1 MTRLISFAAAAV
13 IFSGTAP
20 VMAQS
25 ANFEAAGFPM
35 TLHQAQLTG
44 HPDTRESHPVPTLVA
59 EGMPASPHQTA
70 VLSPRQQAEPVQIVE
85 KTRTDSVS
93 VKR

>member
-1 MTRLISFAAAAV
+1 MTKLISFAAAAA

-20 VMAQS
+20 AMAQS
-25 ANFEAAGFPM
+25 AIFETAGFPM

-44 HPDTRESHPVPTLVA
+44 LADIREAGPTPTLVA
-59 EGMPASPHQTA
+59 GSMPASPHQIA
-70 VLSPRQQAEPVQIVE
+70 VLTPRQPVQVVE
-85 KTRTDSVS
+85 KTGVDGSR